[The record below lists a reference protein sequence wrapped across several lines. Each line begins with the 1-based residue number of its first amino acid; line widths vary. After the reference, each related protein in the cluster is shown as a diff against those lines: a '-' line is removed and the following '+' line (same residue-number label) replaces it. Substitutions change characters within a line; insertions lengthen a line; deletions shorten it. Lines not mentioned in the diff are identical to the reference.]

1 MLAKGG
7 SRARGRRASGIV
19 VGLGIAGALLG
30 LTAAPA
36 AALTAAPAPTAS
48 VADGVELAVIVPIT
62 APAEST
68 GLITAT
74 ALAEYTATE
83 PAGLLSRQLDA
94 VAGTEAIIAVD
105 PMILA
110 SIRVLGA
117 AAPASARAWLE
128 RFESAPNERFAL
140 PYADADPTLFTASNA
155 GAVLEPLGF
164 GFAMN
169 PADFASPTPTS
180 TPEPAPT
187 ATPTPTPTP
196 TPTVDPDAPPALP
209 TDPEVPAVDGA
220 VAGIVWPRA
229 GTVTEA
235 DLPALGG
242 TALVLGQEDVAEA
255 AAVGGVATVADRRA
269 LVVSADSSS
278 ALTGAARAVDEATWI
293 AAVADARTAIEAAVT
308 AQTGP
313 SGVVVVAFGRLD
325 AAAAARLPLTL
336 ETLTADGTIRL
347 AGLTDLLDANRSA
360 PPATLVDGV
369 HDVERVATIN
379 ARLGSEAAVGGF
391 ATAVATPAL
400 LTDPARLQSLA
411 LGGQGWIGRGDWASV
426 VDASIAEVNALL
438 ASVHVVDANFQ
449 FFADRSMLP
458 ISIQNDGAQQVTL
471 IVSAQP
477 RTGLLD
483 LDEESL
489 EVVVP
494 AGSQATVEFGATA
507 VSNGTVI
514 VTVWMTSP
522 AGVPIGSTSAANVN
536 VQAGWETPIVA
547 AAAVAVGLLLV
558 FGVVR
563 TILRV
568 RASRRDTATA
578 RETTAPETRT
588 DDAPASDG

>member
-7 SRARGRRASGIV
+7 SRARGRRVSGIV

-30 LTAAPA
+30 LTTAPA
-36 AALTAAPAPTAS
+36 AALTAPPAPTAS

-94 VAGTEAIIAVD
+94 VAGTEAIIAID

-128 RFESAPNERFAL
+128 QFESAPNERFAL

-155 GAVLEPLGF
+155 GAMLEPIGF

-169 PADFASPTPTS
+169 PADFASPLPTPTD
-180 TPEPAPT
+180 APT
-187 ATPTPTPTP
+187 PTTAPTPTP
-196 TPTVDPDAPPALP
+196 TPTVDPDAPPAIL
-209 TDPEVPAVDGA
+209 TDLEVPAVDGA
-220 VAGIVWPRA
+220 VAGMVWPRA

-242 TALVLGQEDVAEA
+242 TALVLGQDDIADA

-269 LVVSADSSS
+269 LIVSTETSGAV
-278 ALTGAARAVDEATWI
+278 TGAARAVDEATWI

-308 AQTGP
+308 AQTGT
-313 SGVVVVAFGRLD
+313 SGVVVVALGRLD

-347 AGLTDLLDANRSA
+347 AGLTDLLADERDA
-360 PPATLVDGV
+360 PPAALVDGT

-379 ARLGSEAAVGGF
+379 SRLGSEAAVGGF
-391 ATAVATPAL
+391 ATAVASPAL

-411 LGGQGWIGRGDWASV
+411 LGGQGWIGRGDWPSV

-547 AAAVAVGLLLV
+547 AAAVAVALLLV

-568 RASRRDTATA
+568 RASRRDATTTH
-578 RETTAPETRT
+578 ETGT